1 MIGSRC
7 FVVGIVYGYFALAQ
21 ANFVNQDE
29 SAGNSSPV
37 KSRRPTVRRREHAA
51 AGRTLASAATNET
64 ASSANSSNSDEGGIP
79 NQYIVLFRTN
89 VTDVSHK
96 TNQLVQ
102 RIQRWNQ
109 LRSASSS
116 WIHPPA
122 GNDNDI
128 VHEPSPPTP
137 SVLFTFSR
145 LHFKGSVISGMTHA
159 NAQELSQTDP
169 DILLIEQ
176 VRFRDRINAYLR
188 AQPKRWSS
196 DPLLSLSQSALPT
209 QDYRLRAH
217 DTPTTNGSQDFWF
230 PKRTA
235 KVASASTYSW
245 GMDRINQQDL
255 PLDND
260 THHNYSGAGV
270 HVYIL
275 DSGIY
280 PNHSEFQTRNAKNQ
294 SFSRAACSYNA
305 FTRNNDNCFDGTGHG
320 THVAGTIGGRTLGV
334 ARSARLWSVKVLDAQ
349 GNGLASH
356 VLAGIAHVVNQTLSI
371 PSLNATEDPDNHSN
385 ANNKNRTAGRTVVVN
400 MSFGGRTSEAL
411 NMAVSAAVASGIVFV
426 TSAGN
431 DGRPACRQS
440 PASATD
446 AITVAASNSRDRAAL
461 YSNFGSCVD
470 IFG

>member
-1 MIGSRC
+1 
-7 FVVGIVYGYFALAQ
+7 
-21 ANFVNQDE
+21 
-29 SAGNSSPV
+29 
-37 KSRRPTVRRREHAA
+37 VRRRGHSAVP
-51 AGRTLASAATNET
+51 RTLASAATNET
-64 ASSANSSNSDEGGIP
+64 ASSTNISNSDDGGIP
-79 NQYIVLFRTN
+79 NQYIVLYRTN

-109 LRSASSS
+109 LRSSSSSS

-122 GNDNDI
+122 GNDKDI
-128 VHEPSPPTP
+128 IDESSPPTL

-159 NAQELSQTDP
+159 NAQELTQTDP

-176 VRFRDRINAYLR
+176 VRLCDRIHVYLR
-188 AQPKRWSS
+188 VQPKRWFSN
-196 DPLLSLSQSALPT
+196 PLFSQTALST
-209 QDYRLRAH
+209 QDYWLRVD
-217 DTPTTNGSQDFWF
+217 DTLSTNGSQDFWLS
-230 PKRTA
+230 KRTGN
-235 KVASASTYSW
+235 VASTSTYSW
-245 GMDRINQQDL
+245 ALDRINQQDL

-260 THHNYSGAGV
+260 THQAYSGAGV

-280 PNHSEFQTRNAKNQ
+280 PGHSEFQTQNSNNQ

-356 VLAGIAHVVNQTLSI
+356 VLAGIAHVVNQTLSM
-371 PSLNATEDPDNHSN
+371 PSLNATEDPENHSN
-385 ANNKNRTAGRTVVVN
+385 ANKNNRTAGRTVVVN

-411 NMAVSAAVASGIVFV
+411 NLAVTAAVASGIVFV

-446 AITVAASNSRDRAAL
+446 AITVAASNSRDRAAF